1 MNPTIY
7 LIYLAVFMAVLA
19 GISYHFNRKSK

>member
-7 LIYLAVFMAVLA
+7 LVCLATFMVVLA
-19 GISYHFNRKSK
+19 GISYYFNHKSK

>member
-7 LIYLAVFMAVLA
+7 LIYLAAFMAVLA
-19 GISYHFNRKSK
+19 GISYYFNRKSK